1 MATEGKALS
10 RGCPEGSRPRLNNK
24 RRGKFA
30 FGLRSI
36 AVARPCGTRSGLR
49 WELAD
54 PEPDGLGRRVT
65 RGLRWPNDAVT
76 KVKTDFASAIIRQRP
91 FRHRCAGGAGHRRR
105 RRFTPSDAARGYR
118 WSEGAT
124 RKDRSSQPA
133 PRGAPPDSA
142 APDGVSIIT
151 DRMRPLARSGVV
163 CRECNIAAAFE
174 PQRRRIINQGGSIRY
189 DGRGSRR
196 QGCRSRRISA
206 WLRPCA

>member
-49 WELAD
+49 WEVAD
-54 PEPDGLGRRVT
+54 PEPGGLGRRVT

-76 KVKTDFASAIIRQRP
+76 KVRTDFACAIIRQRP
-91 FRHRCAGGAGHRRR
+91 FRHRCAGGAGHRRGGGSR
-105 RRFTPSDAARGYR
+105 LLTPPTGAAGARGPPARIGQVNRLLGELRRIRLRRTGSRSLQTECALWQDPR
-118 WSEGAT
+118 W
-124 RKDRSSQPA
+124 
-133 PRGAPPDSA
+133 
-142 APDGVSIIT
+142 
-151 DRMRPLARSGVV
+151 V
-163 CRECNIAAAFE
+163 CLECNIAAGSE
-174 PQRRRIINQGGSIRY
+174 PRRRRIINQGGSIRY